1 MLILQEIA
9 MLEAFL
15 VGLWTLLQLMAIFK
29 NVQIS
34 QILGVGENMQE
45 ELEATWM
52 EELLRIVPIM
62 EILKEPI

>member
-1 MLILQEIA
+1 MLILQEKA

-34 QILGVGENMQE
+34 QILGVRENMQE

>member
-34 QILGVGENMQE
+34 QILGVRENMQE

>member
-1 MLILQEIA
+1 
-9 MLEAFL
+9 
-15 VGLWTLLQLMAIFK
+15 MAIFK

-34 QILGVGENMQE
+34 QILGVRENMQE